1 MSMGCRSVG
10 KPFLIAA
17 LLWLL
22 AGCQAALNEIEI
34 TQLDEGVWLHT
45 SYYTYPSGSR
55 FPSNGLIVRTNN
67 SLLLIDTAWGELN
80 TVQLLGAIDA
90 QLGLPVSHA
99 VITHGHGDRIGGT
112 DVLEARGIVVYASAL
127 TRRLALEYGMPVPD
141 EILPGLTEPG
151 STVEIQGLEFLYPGP
166 GHTVDN
172 LVAWLPEQRILFG
185 GCAVRALSASSAGNL
200 AHADLAS
207 WFELIEDLATRYDDA
222 VTVVPGHGEFGNQQL
237 LAHTARLIEAAQAVA
252 RSD

>member
-1 MSMGCRSVG
+1 MSSRSRI
-10 KPFLIAA
+10 FRMRFAIAS
-17 LLWLL
+17 LLLL
-22 AGCQAALNEIEI
+22 LTGCQTPVTDIEI
-34 TQLDEGVWLHT
+34 VPLDEGVWLHT

-55 FPSNGLIVRTNN
+55 FPSNGLIVRTGD

-99 VITHGHGDRIGGT
+99 VITHSHGDRIGGT
-112 DVLEARGIVVYASAL
+112 DVLEAQGVTVYAHPV

-141 EILPGLTEPG
+141 EILTGLTKPG
-151 STVEIQGLEFLYPGP
+151 STAKIQGLEFFYPGP

-185 GCAVRALSASSAGNL
+185 GCAVRALAASSAGNL
-200 AHADLAS
+200 AHADLTNWS
-207 WFELIEDLATRYDDA
+207 KIIDDLATRYTDA
-222 VTVVPGHGEFGNQQL
+222 LTVVPGHGQVGDQRL
-237 LAHTARLIEAAQAVA
+237 LAHTARLIEAAQTVEH
-252 RSD
+252 DN

>member
-1 MSMGCRSVG
+1 MSSRCRAFG
-10 KPFLIAA
+10 MPFSTAA

-22 AGCQAALNEIEI
+22 AGCQTAPNDIEI
-34 TQLDEGVWLHT
+34 TQLDEGIWLHT
-45 SYYTYPSGSR
+45 SYYTYSGGSR
-55 FPSNGLIVRTNN
+55 FPSNGLIVRTDN

-112 DVLEARGIVVYASAL
+112 DVLEARGIVVYAHPI

-141 EILPGLTEPG
+141 EILPGLTDPG
-151 STVEIQGLEFLYPGP
+151 STAEIQGLEFFYPGP
-166 GHTVDN
+166 GHAVDN

-185 GCAVRALSASSAGNL
+185 GCAVRALSASNAGNL

-207 WFELIEDLATRYDDA
+207 WSKIIGDLATRYDEA

-237 LAHTARLIEAAQAVA
+237 LAHTARLIAAAQATE